1 MTQFQKLQQV
11 VENPKAYGLAKNS
24 NAYKS
29 IKSLSECGKG
39 YTAQSGYRLGWA
51 TKSDW
56 TVTVENVLKKI
67 GIAYDVR
74 NDAPRGG
81 ANGKHIVLT
90 GKAIVKDITNA
101 RREREEAEKEE
112 MRRAKAEKEAKR

>member
-1 MTQFQKLQQV
+1 MTQFQRLQQV

-29 IKSLSECGKG
+29 IKRLSECGKS
-39 YTAQSGYRLGWA
+39 YTAQSGYSQGWA
-51 TKSDW
+51 IKSDW
-56 TVTVENVLKKI
+56 TSTVESVLKKI

-74 NDAPRGG
+74 NNAPRGG

-90 GKAIVKDITNA
+90 GKAILQAIKNQ
-101 RREREEAEKEE
+101 
-112 MRRAKAEKEAKR
+112 

>member
-29 IKSLSECGKG
+29 IKRLSECGKS

-56 TVTVENVLKKI
+56 TSTVESVLNKLH
-67 GIAYDVR
+67 IAYDVR
-74 NDAPRGG
+74 NDSPRGG

-90 GKAIVKDITNA
+90 GKAILSDIVQA
-101 RREREEAEKEE
+101 DEL
-112 MRRAKAEKEAKR
+112 RRAREYSKKQ

>member
-29 IKSLSECGKG
+29 LKELLKHGKS
-39 YTAQSGYRLGWA
+39 YTAQSGYSLGWA

-56 TVTVENVLKKI
+56 TSTVESVLNKLR
-67 GIAYDVR
+67 IAYDVR
-74 NDAPRGG
+74 NNAPRGG

-90 GKAIVKDITNA
+90 GKSILQDI
-101 RREREEAEKEE
+101 K
-112 MRRAKAEKEAKR
+112 KQ

>member
-29 IKSLSECGKG
+29 IKRLSECGKS
-39 YTAQSGYRLGWA
+39 YTAQSGYSQGWA

-56 TVTVENVLKKI
+56 TSTVEDVLKNYI
-67 GIAYDVR
+67 SLTTYATIA
-74 NDAPRGG
+74 
-81 ANGKHIVLT
+81 
-90 GKAIVKDITNA
+90 
-101 RREREEAEKEE
+101 REVERTASTSL
-112 MRRAKAEKEAKR
+112 